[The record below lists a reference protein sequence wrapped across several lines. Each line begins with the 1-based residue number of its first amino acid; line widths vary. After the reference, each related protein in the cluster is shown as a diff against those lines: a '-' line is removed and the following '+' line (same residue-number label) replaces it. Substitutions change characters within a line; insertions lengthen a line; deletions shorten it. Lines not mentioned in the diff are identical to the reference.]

1 MKLTKEDILN
11 INAYLIKKDIKF
23 VDVRFELIDHLVSEY
38 KSLDNCPDLDSFLRK
53 RITWC
58 KQVSEAKAKTM
69 HWGYQKDL
77 WKRVLVFMKSPYFYL
92 ITFVLAFV
100 YLQLYTI
107 LSLELFEK
115 AVLFPFFSVIVFQF
129 IFFLYNHYRYRLK
142 IKLLSANYL
151 FNIFSLPHLLLY
163 MFAPFKEFFLEYPQL
178 FLGYIGFAL
187 LLNIAALVE
196 VTSKQKKIKKEY
208 KFLNDVL
215 I

>member
-11 INAYLIKKDIKF
+11 INDYLKKKDIKF

-38 KSLDNCPDLDSFLRK
+38 ESLDNYPDLDSFLRK
-53 RITWC
+53 RISWC

-92 ITFVLAFV
+92 ITFVIAFV
-100 YLQLYTI
+100 YFQLYTI

-115 AVLFPFFSVIVFQF
+115 AVLFPFFGVIIFQF
-129 IFFLYNHYRYRLK
+129 TFFLYNHYKNRLK
-142 IKLLSANYL
+142 LKLLSANYL

-163 MFAPFKEFFLEYPQL
+163 IFSPFKDFFLEYPPL

-187 LLNIAALVE
+187 VLNIAALVE
-196 VTSKQKKIKKEY
+196 VTFKQKKIKREY
-208 KFLNDVL
+208 KFLKEIL

>member
-11 INAYLIKKDIKF
+11 INAYLKKKDIKF

-38 KSLDNCPDLDSFLRK
+38 ESLDNCPDLDSFLRK

-69 HWGYQKDL
+69 HWRYQKDV

-92 ITFVLAFV
+92 ITFVVAFV
-100 YLQLYTI
+100 YFQLYTI

-163 MFAPFKEFFLEYPQL
+163 MFTPFKEFFLEYPQL